1 MIHFLSSL
9 SNIVDKPQ
17 DNAAF
22 NMEVTASPYR
32 VSTMTCNGSV
42 GTQVDIIVFFE
53 NVCIDDSR
61 FVYTEYKV
69 HQHRGM
75 KPKNKKGRGIKEYV
89 QDGPAKKCF
98 DNQVTIIYK
107 ISDNYYPNI
116 KLFRNGN
123 IQMTGIRNHEDGEMI
138 TKVIADEIR
147 RIHAE
152 SSPAIV
158 SDVNKICGGEF
169 KVRMINSNFSVPYLV
184 RRKELH
190 KLLISPEYNNNCN
203 FQGTTYPGVKL
214 YFYWNAQ
221 NKSQDGVCTC
231 KEPCF
236 GKGTG
241 DGDGQ
246 CKKVTVAVFESG
258 NVLITGANTRQQ
270 IDDAY
275 AFITSVLIKHV
286 QLLRKVLPALNKV

>member
-1 MIHFLSSL
+1 
-9 SNIVDKPQ
+9 
-17 DNAAF
+17 
-22 NMEVTASPYR
+22 MEVTATPYR

-42 GTQVDIIVFFE
+42 GTHVDIVAFFE
-53 NVCIDDSR
+53 NVNIDDSR

-69 HQHRGM
+69 HRHRGI
-75 KPKNKKGRGIKEYV
+75 KPKNKKGRGKKDPPSEES
-89 QDGPAKKCF
+89 PAKKCF

-107 ISDNYYPNI
+107 VADTYFPNI

-123 IQMTGIRNHEDGEMI
+123 IQMTGIRTHEDGEMV
-138 TKVIADEIR
+138 TQVVADEIR
-147 RIHAE
+147 RICKENVAT
-152 SSPAIV
+152 IV
-158 SDVNKICGGEF
+158 EDIEKIKGGDF

-214 YFYWNAQ
+214 YFYWNSHNSIQ
-221 NKSQDGVCTC
+221 NGICTC
-231 KEPCF
+231 NEPCF

-241 DGDGQ
+241 HGDGQ

-258 NVLITGANTRQQ
+258 NVLITGANTKQQ

-275 AFITSVLIKHV
+275 AFITAVLIKHV
-286 QLLRKVLPALNKV
+286 QLLRKVLPAPCKT

>member
-1 MIHFLSSL
+1 
-9 SNIVDKPQ
+9 
-17 DNAAF
+17 
-22 NMEVTASPYR
+22 MEVVASPYR

-42 GTQVDIIVFFE
+42 GCQVDIVSFFE
-53 NVCIDDSR
+53 NVRINDSE

-69 HQHRGM
+69 HRYRGV
-75 KPKNKKGRGIKEYV
+75 KPRNKKGRGKKDPV
-89 QDGPAKKCF
+89 PDAAPAKKCF
-98 DNQVTIIYK
+98 DNQVTIIYR
-107 ISDNYYPNI
+107 IADNYYPNI

-123 IQMTGIRNHEDGEMI
+123 IQMTGVRTHEDGEKI
-138 TKVIADEIR
+138 TRIVADEII
-147 RIHAE
+147 RIQKE
-152 SSPAIV
+152 CVPSIV
-158 SDVNKICGGEF
+158 ADVNKVIGGDF

-190 KLLISPEYNNNCN
+190 RLLISTEYNNNCN

-221 NKSQDGVCTC
+221 NHEQNGVCTC

-241 DGDGQ
+241 SGDGQ

-275 AFITSVLIKHV
+275 AFITMVLTKHV
-286 QLLRKVLPALNKV
+286 QLLRKVLPTLC

>member
-1 MIHFLSSL
+1 
-9 SNIVDKPQ
+9 
-17 DNAAF
+17 
-22 NMEVTASPYR
+22 MEVVASPYR

-42 GTQVDIIVFFE
+42 GTQVDINLFFE
-53 NVCIDDSR
+53 NVHIDDSK
-61 FVYTEYKV
+61 FIYTEYKV
-69 HQHRGM
+69 HRHRGT
-75 KPKNKKGRGIKEYV
+75 KPKNKKGRGKKEPMMNE
-89 QDGPAKKCF
+89 GPAKKCF

-107 ISDNYYPNI
+107 VADNYCPNI

-138 TKVIADEIR
+138 TRIVAEEIK

-152 SSPAIV
+152 NVATIV
-158 SDVNKICGGEF
+158 SDVNKVSGGEF
-169 KVRMINSNFSVPYLV
+169 KVRMINSNFSVPFLV

-221 NKSQDGVCTC
+221 NKEQNGVCTC
-231 KEPCF
+231 TEPCF

-241 DGDGQ
+241 NGDGQ

-275 AFITSVLIKHV
+275 AFITTILIKHV
-286 QLLRKVLPALNKV
+286 QLLRKVLPAPCKV

>member
-1 MIHFLSSL
+1 MAAD
-9 SNIVDKPQ
+9 NITP
-17 DNAAF
+17 
-22 NMEVTASPYR
+22 TPYR

-42 GTQVDIIVFFE
+42 GTQVNIVTFFE
-53 NVCIDDSR
+53 NVHIDNDG

-69 HQHRGM
+69 TQHRGT
-75 KPKNKKGRGIKEYV
+75 KPTNRKGRG
-89 QDGPAKKCF
+89 KKDTPESNERKKSF

-107 ISDNYYPNI
+107 LEEGYNPNI

-123 IQMTGIRNHEDGEMI
+123 IQMTGIRKHDDGLKIIEVV
-138 TKVIADEIR
+138 THEIR
-147 RIHAE
+147 RIYE
-152 SSPAIV
+152 TTSRDIV
-158 SDVNKICGGEF
+158 NEIAKLDGGEF

-190 KLLISPEYNNNCN
+190 RLLISSEYDNNCN

-214 YFYWNAQ
+214 YFYWNSQHAKQ
-221 NKSQDGVCTC
+221 NGIC
-231 KEPCF
+231 KCEQPCF

-241 DGDGQ
+241 HGDGQ

-258 NVLITGANTRQQ
+258 NVLITGANHHQQ

-275 AFITSVLIKHV
+275 TFITTVLVTHV
-286 QLLRKVLPALNKV
+286 HLLRKVLPTAHGVK